1 MLQAISS
8 QDEET
13 VQAGLVRLVETELL
27 YQRGRPPRARYIFKH
42 ALLRDAA
49 YASLLRSA
57 RQQVHQRIAQMLEER
72 FPEAVET
79 QPELVA
85 HHLTEAALNE
95 QAVDYWQ
102 KAGEK
107 AIQYSAHVEAISH
120 LNKGLELLK
129 TLPETPERMQQELE
143 LLIPLGQALMVT
155 KGQGAPEVEHVYAL
169 ARERCQ
175 HVEETPQLFPVLGG
189 LCGFYVMRG
198 ALQTARELGEQLL
211 RLAQGQQNPTRL
223 IDAHQALGSI
233 LFHFGELAPAY
244 AHLEQA
250 MALYG
255 SQPPRSIATSGS
267 DSRTVCL
274 SFMAFILWF
283 RGYPDQALESIHKA
297 LTLVQELSNPFG
309 LAQTLCFTANIY
321 QYCREGQAVQERA
334 EAAITLST
342 EQEFPLWEAHG
353 TIMLGW
359 ALAEQGQG
367 EEGVAQIR
375 QGLSIWQATGAV
387 LVQPRILSLLAEAYG
402 HVSQLDRS
410 SPRNYVKIRA

>member
-1 MLQAISS
+1 M
-8 QDEET
+8 
-13 VQAGLVRLVETELL
+13 
-27 YQRGRPPRARYIFKH
+27 
-42 ALLRDAA
+42 
-49 YASLLRSA
+49 
-57 RQQVHQRIAQMLEER
+57 
-72 FPEAVET
+72 
-79 QPELVA
+79 
-85 HHLTEAALNE
+85 
-95 QAVDYWQ
+95 
-102 KAGEK
+102 
-107 AIQYSAHVEAISH
+107 EAISH

-198 ALQTARELGEQLL
+198 VLQTAREIGVQLL

-255 SQPPRSIATSGS
+255 SQPPRSIATPGG
-267 DSRTVCL
+267 DPRTVCL
-274 SFMAFILWF
+274 SFMAFILWL

-309 LAQTLCFTANIY
+309 LAQALCFAANVY
-321 QYCREGQAVQERA
+321 QCRREGQAVQERA

-367 EEGVAQIR
+367 EEWIAPIR

-387 LVQPRILSLLAEAYG
+387 LVKPRLLCLLAEAYR
-402 HVSQLDRS
+402 HVSQLEEGLMVLTEALAAVNKTEERFYEAELYRLKGELLLIE
-410 SPRNYVKIRA
+410 SPDNHAEVETCFQKAIAVAQNQQAKSWELRAAMSLARLWQQQNKRIEAYGLLTPVYNWFTEGFDTADLQEAKALLVALR